1 MKRFCVGLEVGE
13 CSDNRLNC
21 LVFCQHFNAG
31 ALYRLCVDGTKIAG
45 RVDYKAGNLVA
56 DFHRREISP
65 VVVHG
70 QTARSILHID
80 VLFAYGRHDGFT
92 SVFVVGVVVGRL
104 CFQRGNVGNV
114 SRRHCCPKD
123 GKGYHIGILR
133 VEHDCFLIDVF
144 VGRSEGNGQIVAF

>member
-1 MKRFCVGLEVGE
+1 MKRLCVGLEVGE
-13 CSDNRLNC
+13 SSDNRLYC
-21 LVFCQHFNAG
+21 LVFCQHFNACS
-31 ALYRLCVDGTKIAG
+31 LCGLRVDGTKIAG

-56 DFHRREISP
+56 LFHRREIAET
-65 VVVHG
+65 VVHG
-70 QTARSILHID
+70 QAAGSILHVD
-80 VLFAYGRHDGFT
+80 VFSVDSRYDGFT
-92 SVFVVGVVVGRL
+92 GVFVVGVVVGRL